1 MAVNL
6 VQSSDNCHCHS
17 RTEERSSLHTHNKTK
32 HMSAA
37 AADLT
42 YGGLKYRTFALA
54 PQTGHTTSSRFLLAT
69 SSLVEPNVVHVVELN
84 EEDEEVVCVNVFPHS
99 HAVSAIAASPSD
111 ASLVLTSFVST
122 NGECLLLSV

>member
-1 MAVNL
+1 
-6 VQSSDNCHCHS
+6 
-17 RTEERSSLHTHNKTK
+17 
-32 HMSAA
+32 MSAA

-99 HAVSAIAASPSD
+99 HAVSAIAASPND

-122 NGECLLLSV
+122 NGECLLLSVWLIAFCLIDESVERVHCVFSRWTVAYGG